1 MKDSQLAKKTPNI
14 KIKELSFTQKCLIFA
29 NISKDK
35 KKVLMNEFD
44 NIPLVKLYTANLKQ
58 DNFIYS
64 KIKGGLCLLFEKED
78 KKINYYLHI
87 YDINTNTL
95 SFNMQIN
102 QKMINDIM
110 KMENNFLCFP
120 TKFHFLGF
128 KFNSKDSHDKFLKI
142 LICDTEQDIK
152 KYDINIKSRDF
163 KCTYK
168 DILKVIK
175 DIKTDFEKKTK
186 AIDNFSGNS
195 KNEKDKAKTTS
206 FQLINEFSYLMNSIE
221 YDEENKKF
229 NIFIDKTFN
238 PKIIQTY
245 IDIYKNIKKKNSLNM
260 RIIFDDYTHIYN
272 KNMYIDILI
281 NNLINNDNEAK
292 KLTVF
297 KREHQKRHNK
307 EDFEESKRINSEYI
321 VSKSSSSKVTPKDN
335 NDKIRNSA
343 IIPKNNNFNNELKRK
358 GNIAANKNLKAAS
371 TFNKIKSIKEVPEE
385 EVDHLKNF
393 NNKEK
398 NSNSS
403 KK

>member
-1 MKDSQLAKKTPNI
+1 
-14 KIKELSFTQKCLIFA
+14 
-29 NISKDK
+29 
-35 KKVLMNEFD
+35 
-44 NIPLVKLYTANLKQ
+44 
-58 DNFIYS
+58 
-64 KIKGGLCLLFEKED
+64 
-78 KKINYYLHI
+78 
-87 YDINTNTL
+87 
-95 SFNMQIN
+95 
-102 QKMINDIM
+102 
-110 KMENNFLCFP
+110 
-120 TKFHFLGF
+120 
-128 KFNSKDSHDKFLKI
+128 
-142 LICDTEQDIK
+142 
-152 KYDINIKSRDF
+152 
-163 KCTYK
+163 
-168 DILKVIK
+168 
-175 DIKTDFEKKTK
+175 
-186 AIDNFSGNS
+186 
-195 KNEKDKAKTTS
+195 
-206 FQLINEFSYLMNSIE
+206 
-221 YDEENKKF
+221 
-229 NIFIDKTFN
+229 
-238 PKIIQTY
+238 
-245 IDIYKNIKKKNSLNM
+245 M

-321 VSKSSSSKVTPKDN
+321 VSKSSSSSKVTPKDN